1 MVNNTLLKKYDRRV
15 LNDGDVIKF
24 GNTTYMFKLNSI
36 PPDDQGITD
45 EALSD
50 ITDMVIAA
58 VEEVVTH
65 ETNEEKPEAAPEVV
79 INCASTSNNE
89 IMSQGDK
96 KNPEETVLR
105 MSVEEDELTCSICSE
120 LFYKAVTLGCSHT
133 FCQYCI
139 GMWRKNSQL
148 CPICRTKIKDL
159 FPTLIVNNF
168 VEKVS
173 CFK

>member
-1 MVNNTLLKKYDRRV
+1 MLKKNDQRV
-15 LNDGDVIKF
+15 LEDGDVIKL
-24 GNTTYMFKLNSI
+24 GNTAYKFKLLTVSDNAESV
-36 PPDDQGITD
+36 TD

-65 ETNEEKPEAAPEVV
+65 ETNQEKPATGVVLDGAAV
-79 INCASTSNNE
+79 SNNE
-89 IMSQGDK
+89 TVSADK
-96 KNPEETVLR
+96 KNSQESAAK

-133 FCQYCI
+133 FCEYCI
-139 GMWRKNSQL
+139 GLWRKNSQL
-148 CPICRTKIKDL
+148 CPICRTKIKDV

-173 CFK
+173 YI